1 MIEDYVMYCGISKGR
16 MLEIANI
23 LSRGEVKDWRWQ
35 KNIIR
40 LMAKLYESAEDELII
55 KMLPYE
61 VYLCLKQL
69 CEQTN
74 KVQEGDIYILNNEE
88 LDLFPLIKHPMI
100 VEERRCS
107 PDGPDSYAK
116 FHTIQV
122 SLFHR
127 LERLIT
133 PEYEELSKKYDEL
146 GKVMRGVFY
155 TYGVIEYNFFFNLV
169 QLYYCEEMDEE
180 EMESFFNS
188 RIDFFDDKVII
199 EDQGFK
205 FIVYSERILKTCY
218 SRIIKDQL
226 AMGLNYK
233 LFEIQKILNRTV
245 SGAIDE
251 YRDFVMI
258 ANECMRHNLPSI
270 RIPCL
275 LGDSARGEDVL
286 EEFFKYSHFNN
297 EHELEQFIDLLKKA
311 EYTASKYELCGYS
324 NKELVEIF

>member
-23 LSRGEVKDWRWQ
+23 LSRREVKDWRWQ

-40 LMAKLYESAEDELII
+40 LMAKLYESAE
-55 KMLPYE
+55 
-61 VYLCLKQL
+61 
-69 CEQTN
+69 
-74 KVQEGDIYILNNEE
+74 
-88 LDLFPLIKHPMI
+88 
-100 VEERRCS
+100 
-107 PDGPDSYAK
+107 
-116 FHTIQV
+116 
-122 SLFHR
+122 
-127 LERLIT
+127 
-133 PEYEELSKKYDEL
+133 DEL